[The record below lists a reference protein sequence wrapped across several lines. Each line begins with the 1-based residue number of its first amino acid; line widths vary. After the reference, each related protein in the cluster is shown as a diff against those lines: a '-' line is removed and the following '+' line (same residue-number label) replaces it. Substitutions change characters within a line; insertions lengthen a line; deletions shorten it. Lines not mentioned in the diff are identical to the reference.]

1 MSENA
6 AMPTN
11 EKNVSSTSGADFKVP
26 EFKVSGAFGSHM
38 VLQRDRVI
46 RIFGFSDKNGSRVY
60 GEFDNETVCAVV
72 SDNRFTLR
80 FNPKKASFDKK
91 TMRIYDDRGHET
103 VFDDILIGDVWMIG
117 GQSNA
122 ELNLRF
128 VFPCDIPE
136 KFDGE
141 NYRLFMQTQAY
152 PYTHPELCGS
162 PRPDVIC
169 PEWGWK
175 LPDKETSLSFSAL
188 GFFIAKELSEKSGVP
203 IGAINMS
210 AGGAC
215 IKELIPDTLA
225 DELNYTDGANVC
237 RSGYYNTLIHPFEG
251 VKFKGMVFF
260 QGESE
265 GIWRDRAENYGY
277 ELKRLVED
285 ERARFGFDFPFYN
298 VQLCSYR
305 SEGKQYFPF
314 LETVRIR
321 QFDALGM
328 IKDSCLTVS
337 MDLGSPSEWG
347 DFAHSPKKKPLCERI
362 TAQVLAKE
370 YGKGDLSDANPPS
383 PVSAKLNGKTVTVRF
398 RDVSDGLKSRNG
410 TAKVNG
416 FSFGT
421 LDGMRFAEAE
431 ITDKDTV
438 TVTVPDGADVTYVN
452 YAYISDI
459 NNENAELVKSNGLPA
474 PAFRIKVE

>member
-80 FNPKKASFDKK
+80 FNPKKASFEKK
-91 TMRIYDDRGHET
+91 TMRIYDDRGQKT

-188 GFFIAKELSEKSGVP
+188 GFFIAKELSEKS
-203 IGAINMS
+203 I
-210 AGGAC
+210 
-215 IKELIPDTLA
+215 
-225 DELNYTDGANVC
+225 
-237 RSGYYNTLIHPFEG
+237 
-251 VKFKGMVFF
+251 
-260 QGESE
+260 
-265 GIWRDRAENYGY
+265 
-277 ELKRLVED
+277 
-285 ERARFGFDFPFYN
+285 
-298 VQLCSYR
+298 
-305 SEGKQYFPF
+305 
-314 LETVRIR
+314 
-321 QFDALGM
+321 
-328 IKDSCLTVS
+328 
-337 MDLGSPSEWG
+337 
-347 DFAHSPKKKPLCERI
+347 
-362 TAQVLAKE
+362 
-370 YGKGDLSDANPPS
+370 
-383 PVSAKLNGKTVTVRF
+383 
-398 RDVSDGLKSRNG
+398 
-410 TAKVNG
+410 
-416 FSFGT
+416 
-421 LDGMRFAEAE
+421 
-431 ITDKDTV
+431 
-438 TVTVPDGADVTYVN
+438 
-452 YAYISDI
+452 YAYM
-459 NNENAELVKSNGLPA
+459 
-474 PAFRIKVE
+474 F